1 MKTTQKLELEH
12 QRSEFDRLI
21 NELEYQKL
29 KWEITDVEFTQKMKE
44 IVLQYKAIVSNI
56 LVNN

>member
-1 MKTTQKLELEH
+1 MKITQKLELEH
-12 QRSEFDRLI
+12 QRKEFDRLI
-21 NELEYQKL
+21 HELEYQKL
-29 KWEITDVEFTQKMKE
+29 KWEITDIEFTQKMKE

>member
-1 MKTTQKLELEH
+1 MKTTQELELNY
-12 QRSEFDRLI
+12 QRNEFDRLI
-21 NELEYQKL
+21 NEFEYQKL

>member
-1 MKTTQKLELEH
+1 MKTTQELELNY
-12 QRSEFDRLI
+12 QRNEFDRLI
-21 NELEYQKL
+21 HELEYQKL
-29 KWEITDVEFTQKMKE
+29 KWEIIDVEFTQKMKE